1 MSLTELYEALE
12 VVFPPVVHQ
21 MPPPFGETKSYQFQ
35 AQIVSGE
42 PQVFLTDPT
51 EERVN
56 QLQQVLAS
64 LQN

>member
-1 MSLTELYEALE
+1 MTLSTLYQALE
-12 VVFPPVVHQ
+12 AVFPPTVLQ
-21 MPPPFGETKSYQFQ
+21 MPPPFGAVKIYQFQ
-35 AQIVSGE
+35 AQIVGGQ